1 MRNRPLILLTNDDG
15 FFSKGLNSLIEV
27 VSEFG
32 DLIIVAPDK
41 HMSGMSH
48 AITLEKKIYI
58 NKLSDSPELTKYSCS
73 GTPVDC
79 VKLALDKLSY
89 KRPDFCFSGINHGS
103 NTSINTIYSGTV
115 AAALEAYINKVPSI
129 AFSLLDYSLDADF
142 DASKIICRNIINK
155 FLSVKYDKSISLNVN
170 IPNVKIDDI
179 KGIKLCRQA
188 NSGWK
193 EDFEENI
200 DDNGKKYFI
209 MKGIFFNNDK
219 RNDTDEFA
227 IANNFVSVVPLK
239 TDFTDSSNYK
249 SLQEIFNEEL

>member
-58 NKLSDSPELTKYSCS
+58 NKLSDSPKLIKYSCS

-142 DASKIICRNIINK
+142 DAAKIICRNIINK

-170 IPNVKIDDI
+170 IPNIKIDDI

-219 RNDTDEFA
+219 SNDTDEFA